1 MPIYSHLKK
10 LLSSNWKKNFPDKKN
25 YYINP
30 NEKTIFQIKT
40 ASFTSNYIFVTSDK
54 IHCTKNHISQVL
66 EYQEK
71 PQKGHVKITFLSTFW
86 LKKRPYFPLPK
97 SSKQKLFSY
106 QQILYFH
113 LLFDSKKDL
122 IFHLRKIRN
131 KKILVISKHF
141 FHIKDITS
149 YRLFSFCFV
158 FFVSFWELKYH
169 FSQFLKYHASF
180 LNAKEI
186 SSFYQ
191 LRVLKKI
198 SFYSYKSIIS
208 TFLYLKI
215 HKKFKVYVLITISFF
230 LSFIE
235 TGFF

>member
-1 MPIYSHLKK
+1 MVGRRKMTDLLLNCIFNVPSIYVIYILSLLVTNFSFKCLYIVTWKNYFLPIEKK
-10 LLSSNWKKNFPDKKN
+10 IFQIKKN
-25 YYINP
+25 YYIHP

-131 KKILVISKHF
+131 KKILVISKH
-141 FHIKDITS
+141 
-149 YRLFSFCFV
+149 LFP
-158 FFVSFWELKYH
+158 Y
-169 FSQFLKYHASF
+169 
-180 LNAKEI
+180 
-186 SSFYQ
+186 
-191 LRVLKKI
+191 
-198 SFYSYKSIIS
+198 
-208 TFLYLKI
+208 
-215 HKKFKVYVLITISFF
+215 
-230 LSFIE
+230 
-235 TGFF
+235 